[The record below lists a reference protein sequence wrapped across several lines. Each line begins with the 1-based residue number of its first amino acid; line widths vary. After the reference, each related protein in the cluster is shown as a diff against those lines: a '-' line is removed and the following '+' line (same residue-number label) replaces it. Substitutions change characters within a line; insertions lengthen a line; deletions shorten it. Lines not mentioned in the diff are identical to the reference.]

1 MSTDREKTV
10 LGISTIRSLF
20 DIFGG
25 DVYAQI
31 LLEVLLEGVMN
42 EEAVF
47 VFGEQE
53 QEGDQTDHSASER
66 VDSNVEA
73 DGSLYL
79 EVAPDLGA

>member
-31 LLEVLLEGVMN
+31 LLEVLLEGVIN